1 MFHYFN
7 YNHKNIFYRGFT
19 LALKGKK
26 VGILTLGCKVNQY
39 ESEAIAERFLAHGCT
54 VLPADEVCDVYVIN
68 TCTVTAESD
77 RKARQFI
84 RRAHSLNKAAPILVT
99 GCFAQT
105 SPDEILSIEGVSY
118 VSGNAEKLSV
128 VDAAEAL
135 LAKKEDSIQKNSVSD
150 IFSADFEEM
159 SIKKFDRTRA
169 YVKIEDG
176 CDSKCTYCIIPS
188 ARGHIRSKSPEAVVR
203 EVEELTNGGCR
214 EVVLTGIETASY
226 GKDLRDTDLADI
238 ICRVAKTQGI
248 GRIRL
253 GSLDPSLIN
262 ESFVNRIKDVSALAP
277 HFHLS
282 LQSGS
287 DRILALMKRK
297 YNSKMA
303 MHAIELLREAFPC
316 AQFTTDVI
324 VGFPGETDE
333 DFLETVAFAKKARFL
348 QIHVFPYSKRA
359 GTPAASM
366 PNQLPKQVKKE
377 RLATLSAVE
386 SSIRHE
392 ILSKFVEE
400 NESCEVLFETFDGGK
415 VIGHTSSFIE
425 VSAPS
430 EIPLHSTVHRVRLIS
445 TDGETC
451 FGEIIS

>member
-1 MFHYFN
+1 LELN
-7 YNHKNIFYRGFT
+7 E
-19 LALKGKK
+19 KK

-39 ESEAIAERFLAHGCT
+39 ESEAIAEGFEARGYT

-84 RRAHSLNKAAPILVT
+84 RRAHSQNNDAPILVT

-105 SPDEILSIEGVSY
+105 SPDEILAIEGVSF

-135 LAKKEDSIQKNSVSD
+135 LSKKDVEKNSVSD
-150 IFSADFEEM
+150 IFSSDFERM
-159 SIKKFDRTRA
+159 NIKKFDRTRA

-176 CDSKCTYCIIPS
+176 CDSRCTYCIIPN
-188 ARGHIRSKSPEAVVR
+188 ARGHIRSKKPEDVVS
-203 EVEELTNGGCR
+203 EVEALTKGGCR

-226 GKDLRDTDLADI
+226 GKDLGNTDLADI
-238 ICRVAKTQGI
+238 ICKVSNIEGI

-253 GSLDPSLIN
+253 GSLDPSLIT
-262 ESFVNRIKDVSALAP
+262 EAFVNKIKNVSALAP

-287 DRILALMKRK
+287 DRVLALMKRK

-303 MHAIELLREAFPC
+303 LRAIELLREAFPE

-333 DFLETVAFAKKARFL
+333 DFLKTVEFAKKARFL
-348 QIHVFPYSKRA
+348 KIHIFPYSKRT

-366 PNQLPKQVKKE
+366 PNQIPKQVKKE
-377 RLATLSAVE
+377 RLSALSTLEAD
-386 SSIRHE
+386 IRHE
-392 ILSKFVEE
+392 ILSSFVEK
-400 NESCEVLFETFDGGK
+400 NESVEVLFETFDGRG
-415 VIGHTSSFIE
+415 VIGHTASFIE
-425 VSAPS
+425 VLAPS
-430 EIPLHSTVHRVRLIS
+430 CTPLHSITRRVRLLS

>member
-1 MFHYFN
+1 MLQ
-7 YNHKNIFYRGFT
+7 K
-19 LALKGKK
+19 AKS
-26 VGILTLGCKVNQY
+26 VGIYTLGCKVNQY
-39 ESEAIAERFLAHGCT
+39 ESEAIAERFEAHGYT
-54 VLPADEVCDVYVIN
+54 VLPAEEVCDVYVIN

-84 RRAHSLNKAAPILVT
+84 RRAHSQKTDAPILVT

-105 SPDEILSIEGVSY
+105 SPDEILAIEGVSY
-118 VSGNAEKLSV
+118 VCGNTDKLSV

-135 LAKKEDSIQKNSVSD
+135 LAEKEDLVCKNSVSD
-150 IFSADFEEM
+150 IYAAGFEDM
-159 SIKKFDRTRA
+159 SITKFDRTRA

-188 ARGHIRSKSPEAVVR
+188 ARGHIRSKRPEDVVS
-203 EVEELTNGGCR
+203 EVEDLTRGGCR

-226 GKDLRDTDLADI
+226 GKDLGNTDLADI
-238 ICRVAKTQGI
+238 ICRVAAIDGV

-253 GSLDPSLIN
+253 GSLDPSLIT
-262 ESFVNRIKDVSALAP
+262 ESFVSKIKNVSSLAP

-287 DRILALMKRK
+287 DRVLALMKRK

-303 MHAIELLREAFPC
+303 LRAIELLKSAFPE

-333 DFLETVAFAKKARFL
+333 DFLETVEFAKKAEFL
-348 QIHVFPYSKRA
+348 KIHIFPYSKRA

-366 PNQLPKQVKKE
+366 SGQLPKQVKKE
-377 RLATLSAVE
+377 RLMTLSKIE
-386 SSIRHE
+386 SDIRKNILNSI
-392 ILSKFVEE
+392 LLK
-400 NESCEVLFETFDGGK
+400 NEPCEVLFESLDDGMAT
-415 VIGHTSSFIE
+415 GHTASFIE
-425 VSAPS
+425 VSVPS
-430 EIPLHSTVHRVRLIS
+430 SSPLHSELCRVRLAS
-445 TDGETC
+445 TDGDKC
-451 FGEIIS
+451 FGEIID